1 MGLDTRR
8 PPLPAPTESTDET
21 SGPDTEVGTTLTT
34 RTDKTSYS
42 IPEDG
47 SPITISTHKINAG
60 REGGLHHRRQKS
72 QTSLLIEY
80 FETSKSGDKSKN
92 RPSVRV
98 KVTPSGTKKH
108 PAARGAVQITG
119 IGSDRKPSYTR
130 RISLRNTSAEQDTSP
145 DEDADLG
152 YSPQATSSRRAP
164 VEIEV
169 LQDGSE
175 ISTAQSSR
183 GLLYAPIDSNISSM
197 PPDSMLDGNYQTASD
212 VSQFPDNDDESTVR
226 DADFLNAPLRDRS
239 RSVSRERLTQK
250 VMEKLNASSSE
261 QKASPSSREKGTKD
275 YEYNSP
281 RRERRTRARK
291 DSRPDDDVFSGAE
304 SSLLSSSKS
313 YRSGSSQASRVTN
326 NPKLLEMVEDTIKRV
341 ILPEINALKA
351 DQKVQKTERNL
362 QSFDE
367 HRRVHSKSSD
377 YETSDLQRQVSKSS
391 SSPNIA
397 SRPKVVLNREGDDPG
412 TVLSRG
418 DSERKKVRRPHRDE
432 RSEHRSSS
440 RRSSGK
446 HSRRSSYDTE
456 ERSVRRVSRDEN
468 EGGKAVAAAI
478 AGGGL
483 TAAALKHHD
492 SQTDMHERRKMRSK
506 SRGSRSRSASLAEP
520 VEEPPARKGV
530 IPPLPLASRINDSE
544 VTRDSILSGGSD
556 RAHLRNSGEAPAI
569 MREVSRGSLRDAIT
583 PGSIRTPTRT
593 SVTRTLEKDY
603 FTRDSASPGSPAGS
617 HGKARSKSRT
627 AALAKTVEE
636 RHMDADGYGS
646 PTSPRKLASPAQS
659 VSSLKKHFEDEPLV
673 PQSLKLR
680 GASSRS
686 GGRLH
691 DLKASQS
698 DFRSDESLPTAKL
711 ASSRQQSRDASGD
724 EFITPLEHSFADNE
738 PESVHTPGE
747 ETANAWFDR
756 QRAVNDRYRD
766 SMGESNRD
774 SYQTNPYPQDER
786 SFSYAD
792 DARRKQLDD
801 DDNEEY
807 ADENAVH
814 SVQVKHGLDHRFVPS
829 PVDVESAVA
838 SLLDP
843 STVDSNRVSTSDS
856 PALQNGSYSNRM
868 AEQLRALGKDSP
880 GIYEGSTISQTIP
893 SQDRWAAL
901 RGKAT
906 GLADVAEHGSAT
918 HSPAQSPA
926 KEFRESFEEQPKM
939 HASGLPLADDP
950 MPEIGH
956 YDSQSDLTTNPS
968 IIQGPLGGD
977 PTGKESWPYTPE
989 ADRAGDL
996 KHNHSEQSM
1005 RGTAITGAALAGAG
1019 VALVGAS
1026 SAGAGRQVMEE
1037 DEPQRST
1044 PDLGRN
1050 RTAALKRDVQ
1060 PSRSPTALR
1069 NDNYARDTQDLPRDV
1084 LTPSGEPMYKKEDL
1098 EEYEAAMNAH
1108 DGESISTS
1116 QAPRHYRANS
1126 HGMASPL
1133 YDSATGNGI
1142 DRIQSKDIVALM
1154 DHLTVRD
1161 AQRNARD
1168 TEMLVALVRSAAEM
1182 RQSFDEMKRFIAEQ
1196 DKLIMR
1202 QAGRVGEQTA
1212 QKVLSGPRPQ
1222 PTASPRTPQRTLQED
1237 TQTKRKGVL
1246 RRALQGLTGGKGPK
1260 DLAKIEDMLMQILDN
1275 VEDLKHQGG
1284 PRPSGASFDN
1294 ASLDS
1299 YERSRAAGEPGYE
1312 QADDRSG
1319 SSSTPTQ
1326 SGHFPVP
1333 SGGKQQF
1340 HSGYDGRRGST
1351 TRVSTVVE
1359 DDEDE
1364 LEPHEEHVL
1373 GHQFENNERMLTP
1386 TQELQNMRDLG
1397 PDAKSS
1403 QQAANLPTPDKQ
1415 RKHKSNGSS
1424 IFGIPKISRWSKT
1437 TASSAA
1443 PDLSALDSPNAGSAP
1458 AYDYKSVSE
1467 ASRSGSALEN
1477 YDEGQYRLQDDD
1489 RIRSTQ
1495 SLAREQN
1502 RANARG
1508 ETRSV
1513 RSRSSKHTRTP
1524 SPLIPSEASS
1534 KARDEYDDDNDEYED
1549 DEDDIAFDDPKYQ
1562 AHRNSL
1568 LLEHPQPRAGPTPRH
1583 QNTLES
1589 QAHTF
1594 DDMTGTNSDVSQ
1606 RTVSD
1611 FDPAV
1616 WGSSGTAGLARHK
1629 LANFEPISPVSM
1641 NSPNYA
1647 RNSKDDGPLVP
1658 SQKAP
1663 VQPKVYHEPEPEPD
1677 WEPQYSNSGF
1687 SKGGYYSSPY
1697 GSGHLLEPI
1706 EEVRYSLE
1714 TDRSSHVSLSREPE
1728 HCDRS

>member
-1 MGLDTRR
+1 VD
-8 PPLPAPTESTDET
+8 DT

-47 SPITISTHKINAG
+47 SPITISTHKVNAT
-60 REGGLHHRRQKS
+60 RDGGFHHRRQKS

-80 FETSKSGDKSKN
+80 FEASKSGDKSKS

-108 PAARGAVQITG
+108 SAASGAIQITG

-130 RISLRNTSAEQDTSP
+130 RISLGNNSAEQDTSQL
-145 DEDADLG
+145 EDSE
-152 YSPQATSSRRAP
+152 YQYPYQATSSRRAP

-169 LQDGSE
+169 VNDGSD

-183 GLLYAPIDSNISSM
+183 GLQYAPVDSNISSM
-197 PPDSMLDGNYQTASD
+197 PPDSMLDGTHSNASEL
-212 VSQFPDNDDESTVR
+212 SQFVDNDDESTVR
-226 DADFLNAPLRDRS
+226 DADFLNAPMKGRS

-250 VMEKLNASSSE
+250 VMEKLNASSAEKMS
-261 QKASPSSREKGTKD
+261 SPKSREKGLKD
-275 YEYNSP
+275 YEYSSP

-291 DSRPDDDVFSGAE
+291 DSRPDDDVFSGGEA
-304 SSLLSSSKS
+304 SLLSSSKS

-351 DQKVQKTERNL
+351 DQKSQKAERNL

-367 HRRVHSKSSD
+367 HRRTQSRTSD
-377 YETSDLQRQVSKSS
+377 YDVSDLQRQVSKSS
-391 SSPNIA
+391 SSPNIK

-412 TVLSRG
+412 VVLSRG
-418 DSERKKVRRPHRDE
+418 DSEKRKVRRSHREGD
-432 RSEHRSSS
+432 SEARSSS

-446 HSRRSSYDTE
+446 HSRRSSYE
-456 ERSVRRVSRDEN
+456 EGRSMRKVSRE
-468 EGGKAVAAAI
+468 EGEGAKALAAAI

-483 TAAALKHHD
+483 TAAALKHHE
-492 SQTDMHERRKMRSK
+492 SQTDMYERRKMRSK

-520 VEEPPARKGV
+520 VEESSARKGV
-530 IPPLPLASRINDSE
+530 VPPLPLASRINDSE
-544 VTRDSILSGGSD
+544 VTRDSLLSGDTD
-556 RAHLRNSGEAPAI
+556 RENLRVADQSPAI
-569 MREVSRGSLRDAIT
+569 ARDVSRGSLRDAGT
-583 PGSIRTPTRT
+583 PGSVQTPNRT
-593 SVTRTLEKDY
+593 SVSRALEKDY
-603 FTRDSASPGSPAGS
+603 FSRNNASPGSPTGS
-617 HGKARSKSRT
+617 HTRSKSRT
-627 AALAKTVEE
+627 AALAKSVEQ

-646 PTSPRKLASPAQS
+646 PISSRRVASPAQS
-659 VSSLKKHFEDEPLV
+659 VSSLKKNFEDEPLV
-673 PQSLKLR
+673 PQSLKPLGKSSYSSASRLR
-680 GASSRS
+680 ELQG
-686 GGRLH
+686 
-691 DLKASQS
+691 SQS
-698 DFRSDESLPTAKL
+698 TLRSSESSPTTKL
-711 ASSRQQSRDASGD
+711 AGSRQVSRNASGD
-724 EFITPLEHSFADNE
+724 EFITPLEHSFAD
-738 PESVHTPGE
+738 PEADNVHTATE
-747 ETANAWFDR
+747 ESANAWFDR
-756 QRAVNDRYRD
+756 QRAVNDGYRD
-766 SMGESNRD
+766 SLGESNRD

-786 SFSYAD
+786 IFSYAE

-814 SVQVKHGLDHRFVPS
+814 SVPVKHGLDHRFVPS
-829 PVDVESAVA
+829 PADVESAVA

-868 AEQLRALGKDSP
+868 AEHLKVLGKDSP
-880 GIYEGSTISQTIP
+880 AIYEGSTMSQTMP

-901 RGKAT
+901 RGKAV
-906 GLADVAEHGSAT
+906 GLPDTSEHSSAAQ
-918 HSPAQSPA
+918 SPAQSPA
-926 KEFRESFEEQPKM
+926 KNLRAPSEEEPKM
-939 HASGLPLADDP
+939 VASGLPLADDP

-956 YDSQSDLTTNPS
+956 YNSQSDLTTNPS

-977 PTGKESWPYTPE
+977 PTGESTWPYTPD

-996 KHNHSEQSM
+996 KFQDSEQSM
-1005 RGTAITGAALAGAG
+1005 RGAAATGAALAGAG
-1019 VALVGAS
+1019 VLLAS
-1026 SAGAGRQVMEE
+1026 PSAAPAIGRQAAAR
-1037 DEPQRST
+1037 DEIQSST
-1044 PDLGRN
+1044 PDLGRT
-1050 RTAALKRDVQ
+1050 RTAAVRRDA
-1060 PSRSPTALR
+1060 PPGAGSPTFR
-1069 NDNYARDTQDLPRDV
+1069 NDTSANDKNVPRDV
-1084 LTPSGEPMYKKEDL
+1084 LTPSGEPLYKKEDL
-1098 EEYEAAMNAH
+1098 DEYEAAMNEH
-1108 DGESISTS
+1108 DDDSNTVH
-1116 QAPRHYRANS
+1116 QTPRHYRANS

-1133 YDSATGNGI
+1133 YDSSTGNGI

-1182 RQSFDEMKRFIAEQ
+1182 RQSFDEMKKFIAEQ
-1196 DKLIMR
+1196 DKAIMR
-1202 QAGRVGEQTA
+1202 QADRVGEQTA

-1222 PTASPRTPQRTLQED
+1222 PAASPRETPQRYLQED
-1237 TQTKRKGVL
+1237 TQSQRKGVL
-1246 RRALQGLTGGKGPK
+1246 RRALQGLTRSKGAK

-1275 VEDLKHQGG
+1275 VEGLKHQGG
-1284 PRPSGASFDN
+1284 PRPSGLSMDN
-1294 ASLDS
+1294 TSLDS
-1299 YERSRAAGEPGYE
+1299 YERLRGANGPAYE
-1312 QADDRSG
+1312 QEDDRTG

-1326 SGHFPVP
+1326 SGHFALPP
-1333 SGGKQQF
+1333 SGKQQF

-1386 TQELQNMRDLG
+1386 TQELQNRRDLG
-1397 PDAKSS
+1397 PDASHS
-1403 QQAANLPTPDKQ
+1403 QQAANFPTPDKQ

-1443 PDLSALDSPNAGSAP
+1443 PDLSALDSPNQTNP
-1458 AYDYKSVSE
+1458 QAYDYKSVSD
-1467 ASRSGSALEN
+1467 ASRSGSTLDHYA
-1477 YDEGQYRLQDDD
+1477 DGQYKLQDDD

-1495 SLAREQN
+1495 SLAQEQTH
-1502 RANARG
+1502 ANARA
-1508 ETRSV
+1508 ETRSI
-1513 RSRSSKHTRTP
+1513 RSRASKHTRTP
-1524 SPLIPSEASS
+1524 SPLIPSEVSS
-1534 KARDEYDDDNDEYED
+1534 KARDEYNDEDAQYD
-1549 DEDDIAFDDPKYQ
+1549 DEGDAAFDDPKYQ

-1568 LLEHPQPRAGPTPRH
+1568 LLEHPQPRQGPTQRH

-1594 DDMTGTNSDVSQ
+1594 DDLTGTNSDVSQ

-1629 LANFEPISPVSM
+1629 LGNFEPISPVSM
-1641 NSPNYA
+1641 NSPNYT
-1647 RNSKDDGPLVP
+1647 RNSRDEGPLVP
-1658 SQKAP
+1658 SQKPP
-1663 VQPKVYHEPEPEPD
+1663 VPPKTQYDPPQKPPVPPKNYHEPEPEPD

-1714 TDRSSHVSLSREPE
+1714 TDRSSHVSLKENVRTSATLY
-1728 HCDRS
+1728 